1 MKFII
6 YRTSGEPITS
16 KKYPLRKIET
26 NAEYLPENMYYI
38 SINSLSEILDL
49 KFYSHDIALEII
61 LTDLDYLYGDYFNL
75 ETTKAIEI
83 YDSYRE

>member
-1 MKFII
+1 MKFIL
-6 YRTSGEPITS
+6 YKTSGEPITS
-16 KKYPLRKIET
+16 EKYPLRKIET
-26 NAEYLPENMYYI
+26 RYDYLPENMYYI

-49 KFYSHDIALEII
+49 KICKHEII
-61 LTDLDYLYGDYFNL
+61 LTDMVHLYDDDFNL

>member
-6 YRTSGEPITS
+6 YRTSGEPI
-16 KKYPLRKIET
+16 KCEKYTLQKVET
-26 NAEYLPENMYYI
+26 ILDYLPENMYYI

-49 KFYSHDIALEII
+49 KIFKHEII
-61 LTDLDYLYGDYFNL
+61 LTDMVYLYDDDFNL

>member
-49 KFYSHDIALEII
+49 KFYKHEII
-61 LTDLDYLYGDYFNL
+61 LTDLVYLYEDDFNL

>member
-6 YRTSGEPITS
+6 YRTSGEPIKSNEYT
-16 KKYPLRKIET
+16 LRKIET

-38 SINSLSEILDL
+38 SINSLSELLDL
-49 KFYSHDIALEII
+49 KFYKHEII
-61 LTDLDYLYGDYFNL
+61 ITDFVYLYEDDFNL